1 MNLLTG
7 ASLLALAKSIYYWIR
22 LDVIVDVWNSVA
34 CVASISVWVRN
45 KKILRNGI
53 FDVGHAKN
61 GARAK
66 KWKSGEGEGKGKHF
80 PTPPRSF
87 TRPTFRAVFDF
98 RSSFFVPKPGSA
110 LWQEGEKIGVGEKKK
125 KKKKKNGERSGPRS
139 SLGRGISFFS
149 ILALTICT
157 EISVK
162 NFRQMVLVF
171 FSAPKTGTGLSCTTY
186 KIPVNFSLSLD
197 LKPGTGDPN
206 KWYRKFRSF
215 R

>member
-34 CVASISVWVRN
+34 CVASISVCVRN
-45 KKILRNGI
+45 KKIPRNGI

-66 KWKSGEGEGKGKHF
+66 KWKSGEGEGKEKLF

-125 KKKKKNGERSGPRS
+125 KKKMASEA
-139 SLGRGISFFS
+139 GREVAWGGGLAFF
-149 ILALTICT
+149 
-157 EISVK
+157 
-162 NFRQMVLVF
+162 
-171 FSAPKTGTGLSCTTY
+171 LS
-186 KIPVNFSLSLD
+186 
-197 LKPGTGDPN
+197 
-206 KWYRKFRSF
+206 
-215 R
+215 

>member
-1 MNLLTG
+1 MEERG
-7 ASLLALAKSIYYWIR
+7 
-22 LDVIVDVWNSVA
+22 
-34 CVASISVWVRN
+34 
-45 KKILRNGI
+45 G
-53 FDVGHAKN
+53 G
-61 GARAK
+61 
-66 KWKSGEGEGKGKHF
+66 GKGKALPHPSPLFYSPHF
-80 PTPPRSF
+80 SRGLWFSF
-87 TRPTFRAVFDF
+87 LVLCSKTRLRIVA
-98 RSSFFVPKPGSA
+98 RRGKNRR
-110 LWQEGEKIGVGEKKK
+110 WQKKKK

-197 LKPGTGDPN
+197 LKPGTVIQTNGTENFGRLGKNVKKVIHVPR
-206 KWYRKFRSF
+206 KVLLFSRKFPPGWTIPFEFSPEF
-215 R
+215 PGFPYKQ

>member
-1 MNLLTG
+1 MLDARKMERERKNERAGRGRERKSSSPPLPAL
-7 ASLLALAKSIYYWIR
+7 LLAPLFARSLISFLVLCSKTR
-22 LDVIVDVWNSVA
+22 FRIVA
-34 CVASISVWVRN
+34 R
-45 KKILRNGI
+45 RR
-53 FDVGHAKN
+53 KN
-61 GARAK
+61 RR
-66 KWKSGEGEGKGKHF
+66 W
-80 PTPPRSF
+80 R
-87 TRPTFRAVFDF
+87 
-98 RSSFFVPKPGSA
+98 
-110 LWQEGEKIGVGEKKK
+110 KKK
-125 KKKKKNGERSGPRS
+125 KKGERSGPRS

>member
-1 MNLLTG
+1 MLDTRKMERERKNERAGRGRERKSSSPPLPAL
-7 ASLLALAKSIYYWIR
+7 LLAPLFARS
-22 LDVIVDVWNSVA
+22 L
-34 CVASISVWVRN
+34 
-45 KKILRNGI
+45 I
-53 FDVGHAKN
+53 FV
-61 GARAK
+61 
-66 KWKSGEGEGKGKHF
+66 
-80 PTPPRSF
+80 PRSLF
-87 TRPTFRAVFDF
+87 QNQAPHCG
-98 RSSFFVPKPGSA
+98 KKEKKSA
-110 LWQEGEKIGVGEKKK
+110 LAKKK

>member
-45 KKILRNGI
+45 KKIPRNGI
-53 FDVGHAKN
+53 FDVGH
-61 GARAK
+61 AK
-66 KWKSGEGEGKGKHF
+66 KWKSGEGEGKEKLF

-125 KKKKKNGERSGPRS
+125 KKKKNGERSGPRS
-139 SLGRGISFFS
+139 SLGRGISFFC

-197 LKPGTGDPN
+197 LKPGTVDPN

>member
-45 KKILRNGI
+45 KKIPRNGI
-53 FDVGHAKN
+53 FDVGRAKN

-66 KWKSGEGEGKGKHF
+66 KWKSGEGEGKEKLF

-98 RSSFFVPKPGSA
+98 VPRSLFQNQVPHCGKKEKKSA
-110 LWQEGEKIGVGEKKK
+110 LAKKK
-125 KKKKKNGERSGPRS
+125 KKRASEA
-139 SLGRGISFFS
+139 GREVAWGGGLAFF
-149 ILALTICT
+149 
-157 EISVK
+157 
-162 NFRQMVLVF
+162 
-171 FSAPKTGTGLSCTTY
+171 LS
-186 KIPVNFSLSLD
+186 
-197 LKPGTGDPN
+197 
-206 KWYRKFRSF
+206 
-215 R
+215 

>member
-45 KKILRNGI
+45 KKIPRNGI
-53 FDVGHAKN
+53 FDVGRAKN

-66 KWKSGEGEGKGKHF
+66 KWKSGEGEGKEKLF

-110 LWQEGEKIGVGEKKK
+110 LWQEGEKNRRWRKKK
-125 KKKKKNGERSGPRS
+125 EKTNKKKMASEA
-139 SLGRGISFFS
+139 GREVAWGGGLAFF
-149 ILALTICT
+149 
-157 EISVK
+157 
-162 NFRQMVLVF
+162 
-171 FSAPKTGTGLSCTTY
+171 LS
-186 KIPVNFSLSLD
+186 
-197 LKPGTGDPN
+197 
-206 KWYRKFRSF
+206 
-215 R
+215 